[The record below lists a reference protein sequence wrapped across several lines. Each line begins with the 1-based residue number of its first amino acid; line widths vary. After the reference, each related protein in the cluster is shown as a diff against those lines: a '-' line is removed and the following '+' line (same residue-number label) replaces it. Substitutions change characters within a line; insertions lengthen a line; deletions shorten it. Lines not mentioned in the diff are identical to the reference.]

1 MHHLNDLN
9 DEGTTTV
16 EYAVATIA
24 ASAFG
29 GLLILIAT
37 SDAVREWLGGLIEKA
52 MTVT

>member
-1 MHHLNDLN
+1 MHDFT

-24 ASAFG
+24 AAGFG
-29 GLLILIAT
+29 IALILIAR
-37 SDAVREWLGGLIEKA
+37 SEKVQNWIVGLIEKA